1 MSGLTGIKDTD
12 LKIIQ
17 ELTDNELNKVCQVNK
32 YVNPLCNEERFWL
45 QRILIHFKMLNS
57 QEVNKMKS
65 FFGFSYKELYIF
77 LKTFPVK
84 QNFIEVRKNVEM
96 TREEIIS
103 ILKEENV
110 INQIIDTSIKDPL
123 PKWVNRQELVYDLRR
138 NMPYFILKRRA
149 YDPNPIYRY
158 LQIAISMYTDNN
170 FPRL

>member
-1 MSGLTGIKDTD
+1 
-12 LKIIQ
+12 
-17 ELTDNELNKVCQVNK
+17 
-32 YVNPLCNEERFWL
+32 
-45 QRILIHFKMLNS
+45 MLNS

-65 FFGFSYKELYIF
+65 FFNFSYKELYIF
-77 LKTFPVK
+77 LKTFPIK

-110 INQIIDTSIKDPL
+110 INQIIDTSIEDPL

-149 YDPNPIYRY
+149 YDSNPIYRY
-158 LQIAISMYTDNN
+158 LQMVISTYNDFN